1 MGYHCLTWHRGVP
14 RVTSSLLT
22 RSNINFVIE
31 IMEGRCGSCGIQNAG
46 KNSNQF
52 PWFVAIKEKIY
63 NTNIYHTGTLVSRE
77 WVLTTASIFVP
88 SVISGESVKDP
99 KHFKALVGA
108 KEFTSTGNWKPIT
121 EIRAHPKYHLDY
133 QFDLAML
140 KLKDRVREIPH
151 PSDVI
156 VDTIRP
162 ICLPYTT
169 QNLDVP
175 ISQKTWNSRS
185 LRRKETKIMSSQEC
199 KDSLGSNWKR

>member
-1 MGYHCLTWHRGVP
+1 
-14 RVTSSLLT
+14 
-22 RSNINFVIE
+22 
-31 IMEGRCGSCGIQNAG
+31 MEGRCGSCGIQNIQNG
-46 KNSNQF
+46 KYNQF

-63 NTNIYHTGTLVSRE
+63 NTNIYHTGTLVSKE

-88 SVISGESVKDP
+88 SVLSVQSVKDP
-99 KHFKALVGA
+99 KNFKALVGA
-108 KEFTSTGNWKPIT
+108 NEFTSTGNWNPIT

-140 KLKDRVREIPH
+140 KLRDRVGEIPH

-162 ICLPYTT
+162 ICLPYTS

-175 ISQKTWNSRS
+175 IGQETWNSRS
-185 LRRKETKIMSSQEC
+185 LTTKKVEIMTSQQC
-199 KDSLGSNWKR
+199 KDSLGSYWKRYLQSRLATYKKYLL